1 MKIFSRLDQN
11 QLEEEAE
18 EIGGGDLGAVVERP
32 VLTTD
37 ATVTLIYLLLPVL
50 AVTGDEEVT
59 PHHAECVEGTV
70 WAEEMVSVLGVETD
84 LHWISR
90 FSGLV

>member
-18 EIGGGDLGAVVERP
+18 EIGDGDLGAVVERP

-70 WAEEMVSVLGVETD
+70 
-84 LHWISR
+84 
-90 FSGLV
+90 